1 MYIDVYLDIAACEL
15 CSNKCASPPEIF
27 DSFNLRVVFER
38 DKTGFEESKAIL
50 LKMASVIFSLKSR
63 SDSDLQLNHIEP
75 LCTGISYPNQHCS
88 GCEARPLVSVC
99 SDGLWKL
106 YTTSLELKR
115 SEVSDHRIP
124 RISCVL
130 SSGATLKLIAWN
142 WHCIGCYCSHRCS
155 VEGAVLGFGHK

>member
-1 MYIDVYLDIAACEL
+1 MYIYRYSSLWAL
-15 CSNKCASPPEIF
+15 QRCASPPEIF

-38 DKTGFEESKAIL
+38 DKTGFEESKAL
-50 LKMASVIFSLKSR
+50 LMPSVSSR
-63 SDSDLQLNHIEP
+63 AVLQICMICYWTSEN
-75 LCTGISYPNQHCS
+75 TGISNPNQHCS
-88 GCEARPLVSVC
+88 GCQARPLVSVC
-99 SDGLWKL
+99 SDDLWKL

-130 SSGATLKLIAWN
+130 SSGATLKLFAWN